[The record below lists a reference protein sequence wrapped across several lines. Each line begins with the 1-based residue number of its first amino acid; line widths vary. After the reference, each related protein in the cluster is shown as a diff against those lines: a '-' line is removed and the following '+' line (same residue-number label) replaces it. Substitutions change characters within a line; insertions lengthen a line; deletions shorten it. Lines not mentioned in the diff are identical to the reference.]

1 MVGKKISTP
10 PIFNDMKFIKQNLY
24 GKRKNR

>member
-1 MVGKKISTP
+1 MVGKKISIP
-10 PIFNDMKFIKQNLY
+10 PIFNNMEYIKQNLY